1 MTSRNIRSMLLSAAV
16 AAALGFTA
24 AANAQYRVNNANVLD
39 SNNRVGGGGNNPN
52 DSDKRVGGQP
62 VSGNDIVTGNVTG
75 GKQFRGQVP
84 YTDPRAFRGQTS
96 DRNIDNFV
104 RQSSGPDSRLAET
117 VMPFYGAG
125 RAVPPPPGYVQ
136 TAPGSGAYIPE
147 GT

>member
-62 VSGNDIVTGNVTG
+62 VSGNDIVYGNVSG
-75 GKQFRGQVP
+75 GKQFRRQAA
-84 YTDPRAFRGQTS
+84 YTDPPPFRRQTS
-96 DRNIDNFV
+96 ARN
-104 RQSSGPDSRLAET
+104 PDD
-117 VMPFYGAG
+117 
-125 RAVPPPPGYVQ
+125 
-136 TAPGSGAYIPE
+136 
-147 GT
+147 